1 MAKRLVT
8 PEMLEKI
15 VGGTKNNQVPVK
27 HIQQKNKQN

>member
-15 VGGTKNNQVPVK
+15 VGGTKSNSIPIKN
-27 HIQQKNKQN
+27 IQQKK

>member
-15 VGGTKNNQVPVK
+15 VGGTQKNSVPIK
-27 HIQQKNKQN
+27 NIQQKK

>member
-15 VGGTKNNQVPVK
+15 VGGTKQNNLP
-27 HIQQKNKQN
+27 IKQIPTKK